1 LGDDDSAYPAP
12 RRSVAGTRLCFDA
25 ICIPLA
31 LLPRIHDFRGLLRNR
46 RYTRINQSDRGWGWV
61 DRGRPPPDSPP
72 SLPLHHPRRST
83 LPIPLTASLIPRA
96 CGLNHSPPRLR
107 LLRAFRRPQKN
118 HSQETPCCRRN
129 TKSGS
134 LSYRIRAEISKKE
147 DAIT

>member
-1 LGDDDSAYPAP
+1 
-12 RRSVAGTRLCFDA
+12 
-25 ICIPLA
+25 
-31 LLPRIHDFRGLLRNR
+31 
-46 RYTRINQSDRGWGWV
+46 
-61 DRGRPPPDSPP
+61 
-72 SLPLHHPRRST
+72 
-83 LPIPLTASLIPRA
+83 
-96 CGLNHSPPRLR
+96 LNHSPPRLR